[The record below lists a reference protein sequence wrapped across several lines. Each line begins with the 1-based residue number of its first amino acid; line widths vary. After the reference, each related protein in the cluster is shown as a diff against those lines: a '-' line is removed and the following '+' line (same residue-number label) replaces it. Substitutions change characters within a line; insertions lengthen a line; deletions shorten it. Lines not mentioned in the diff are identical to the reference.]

1 MTDARETFPSSRLL
15 MQLGAV
21 LLLLG
26 LLTGLATPLAV
37 LPRMALASHLE
48 GVMNGILLIV
58 LGLIWERLALGAGQ
72 RLFAFWLIIYA
83 AFANW
88 CATLLS
94 AFTGAAAMMPIAGG
108 GSVGPAILDGVITVL
123 LLSLSLAILI
133 GVGLLIYGLRPAKTA
148 P

>member
-21 LLLLG
+21 LLLG
-26 LLTGLATPLAV
+26 LLTGFAVPLAV

-58 LGLIWERLALGAGQ
+58 LGLIWERLTLSAGQ

-108 GSVGPAILDGVITVL
+108 GSAGPALLDSVVTVL